1 LQLRIAPLMTQS
13 PDSDTVTRGI
23 RVQASAQY
31 VPDQSEP
38 DQDQY
43 FFAYRI
49 QISNESEQKV
59 KLLSRHWIIIDA
71 DNEREEVRGPGVVG
85 EQPELAPGERFEYT
99 SACPLTTRW
108 GTMEGTYSMQTGDGE
123 AFDVAVGRFFLVSEA
138 ARRGVTT

>member
-1 LQLRIAPLMTQS
+1 MTQS

-23 RVQASAQY
+23 RVQASASY

-49 QISNESEQKV
+49 RITNEGQEKV
-59 KLLSRHWIIIDA
+59 KLLARHWLIIDS
-71 DNEREEVRGPGVVG
+71 DNHREEVRGPGVVG

-108 GTMEGTYSMQTGDGE
+108 GTMEGSYRMQVADGE
-123 AFDVAVGRFFLVSEA
+123 TFDAAVGRFFLVSEA
-138 ARRGVTT
+138 ARRGVAT